1 MMQDVYLSLGSNIG
15 NRELYLHKAIEMLGN
30 DPQILIDKVADF
42 YETSPVGGVK
52 QRSFINTAVKIAT
65 NDEPLQLLDKIH
77 QIEADL
83 QRVRTVHW
91 GPRTVDIDIIFF
103 GTQETQIDK
112 LTIPHPEAFNRLF
125 VLIPIKQIMDH
136 DSPYYAKVTQKID
149 QFPDKDQLI
158 AKSNHPDS
166 YKESIK
172 RSVTNLL
179 STIGED
185 PNRPGLLETPDR
197 VARMYGEIFASTG
210 LDDFQDYKLF
220 DDPNKDSKMVMIKNI
235 PFYSMCEH
243 HMMPFWG
250 KVNVGYLPKN
260 GKIIGLSKI
269 PRLVDFVSHKLSLQE
284 KITDD
289 IVSQMNKILAPQG
302 VAVVVDA
309 RHMCVEMRGVKKTG
323 SITRTTK
330 FSGIFEENSALRH
343 EFLQSL

>member
-1 MMQDVYLSLGSNIG
+1 
-15 NRELYLHKAIEMLGN
+15 
-30 DPQILIDKVADF
+30 
-42 YETSPVGGVK
+42 
-52 QRSFINTAVKIAT
+52 
-65 NDEPLQLLDKIH
+65 
-77 QIEADL
+77 
-83 QRVRTVHW
+83 
-91 GPRTVDIDIIFF
+91 
-103 GTQETQIDK
+103 
-112 LTIPHPEAFNRLF
+112 
-125 VLIPIKQIMDH
+125 
-136 DSPYYAKVTQKID
+136 
-149 QFPDKDQLI
+149 
-158 AKSNHPDS
+158 
-166 YKESIK
+166 
-172 RSVTNLL
+172 
-179 STIGED
+179 
-185 PNRPGLLETPDR
+185 
-197 VARMYGEIFASTG
+197 
-210 LDDFQDYKLF
+210 
-220 DDPNKDSKMVMIKNI
+220 
-235 PFYSMCEH
+235 MCEH